1 VSAKRSKGKANAPS
15 RRRDARLSPTEAL
28 RLLLPAYSAHESAE
42 RLNVALRTN
51 VCRLWCNGK
60 LLDPSYIRTH
70 LVVQVRT
77 EADGRWRADIESAIR
92 EPWID
97 VHFDWR
103 FSAAGVAALL
113 PRPSDRLVEEPRRKP
128 GKKAKDDWPLLV
140 AAKLIHIAR
149 YDPDALENADALVK
163 PLKEFLLEEIGWA
176 PSDPKQV
183 REKIVFLL
191 QFVRR

>member
-1 VSAKRSKGKANAPS
+1 
-15 RRRDARLSPTEAL
+15 
-28 RLLLPAYSAHESAE
+28 LLLPAYSAHESAE

-51 VCRLWCNGK
+51 VCRLWCNRK
-60 LLDPSYIRTH
+60 LVDPSYIRTH

-77 EADGRWRADIESAIR
+77 ETDGRWRADIESAIR
-92 EPWID
+92 EPWVD

-103 FSAAGVAALL
+103 FSAAEVAALL
-113 PRPSDRLVEEPRRKP
+113 PRPSDRLVDEPRRKP
-128 GKKAKDDWPLLV
+128 GKKPKDDWPLLV
-140 AAKLIHIAR
+140 GAKLIHIAR

-163 PLKEFLLEEIGWA
+163 LLKEFLREQIGWA